1 MTRVTS
7 APPTAGGAGGDTL
20 GAVSSDAGVL
30 RSSTVMAT
38 GTVVSRVT
46 GVLRTSALTAAV
58 GTGLLADAY
67 NTANTLP
74 NIIYILLIGGAL
86 NAVFIPQLVRHMT
99 DDDDGGRAYSDRLL
113 TLCGI
118 VLLLI
123 TTLAVVT
130 APWVTPLY
138 AGDSWTPHQ
147 IQVLTDFAYL
157 CLPQIFFYGVY
168 ALYSQVL
175 NTRGHFAAPMFAP
188 IVNNVVVIVG
198 CVVFIVVEQSP
209 TIATISTGG
218 ILLLGIAT
226 TLGVV
231 AQAFVLVPVLARTG
245 YRYRPRFDLKGQ
257 GLGRAVTLAKWTI
270 FFVAVNQLTFL
281 VVTRLANTAGAEQ
294 AALGTTAPKG
304 SFVYASAH
312 LMFVLPH
319 SVITV
324 SVVTALMPRMSRAA
338 HAGDLAA
345 VRRDISRGMRLIA
358 AALVPATALLGLLAP
373 QVSELLLGYG
383 NAGDAGARA
392 IGQVVQVF
400 TVGLVA
406 YSVYYVLLRGFFAV
420 EDTKTPALVNLF
432 LTAVNLGVGYAL
444 YRVLPPSQKVSG
456 LAFGYAMAYIAT
468 TVVFWLI
475 LRRRFGGLDSYVTIR
490 TFVRLFVAGA
500 LAGLAGYVALRLL
513 GDHAGTGKLGSLLAC
528 LVVGPVV
535 LAVFGLVASRLRVT
549 EVVEVLAMVR
559 RRSWGGR
566 GASGGAGGSATTPAG
581 GGSSEGPGTPTS

>member
-1 MTRVTS
+1 
-7 APPTAGGAGGDTL
+7 
-20 GAVSSDAGVL
+20 
-30 RSSTVMAT
+30 MAT
-38 GTVVSRVT
+38 GTVLSRVT
-46 GVLRTSALTAAV
+46 GVLRTTALAAAIGTTTA
-58 GTGLLADAY
+58 LADAY

-86 NAVFIPQLVRHMT
+86 NAVFIPQLVRHMK
-99 DDDDGGRAYSDRLL
+99 DDEDGGRAYSDRLL
-113 TLCGI
+113 TLSGLA
-118 VLLLI
+118 LLAI

-138 AGDSWTPHQ
+138 AGQGWTPHQ
-147 IQVLTDFAYL
+147 IQVLTEFAYL

-175 NTRGHFAAPMFAP
+175 NTRGHFGAPMFAP

-198 CVVFIVVEQSP
+198 CIVFIAVEHSP
-209 TIATISTGG
+209 DIADISTGG
-218 ILLLGIAT
+218 ILLLGTVT

-231 AQAFVLVPVLARTG
+231 AQALVLVPVLARTG
-245 YRYRPRFDLKGQ
+245 YRYRPRFDLRGQ

-270 FFVAVNQLTFL
+270 FFVAVNQLTYLF
-281 VVTRLANTAGAEQ
+281 VTRLANTAGAEQ
-294 AALGTTAPKG
+294 NALGTAAPKG

-345 VRRDISRGMRLIA
+345 VRHDISRGMRLIA
-358 AALVPATALLGLLAP
+358 AALVPATALLALLAP
-373 QVSELLLGYG
+373 QLSQLLLGYG

-400 TVGLVA
+400 SVGLVA

-420 EDTKTPALVNLF
+420 EDTRTPALVNLF

-444 YRVLPPSQKVSG
+444 YRVLPPQQKVSG

-490 TFVRLFVAGA
+490 TFVRLLVAGA
-500 LAGLAGYVALRLL
+500 AAGLVGYLVLRLL
-513 GDHAGTGKLGSLLAC
+513 DQHVGSGKPGALVAC
-528 LVVGPVV
+528 AVVGPVV
-535 LAVFGLVASRLRVT
+535 LAVFWFVASRLRVT
-549 EVVEVLAMVR
+549 EVVEVTQMVR
-559 RRSWGGR
+559 RRTGWAARS
-566 GASGGAGGSATTPAG
+566 SGGSR
-581 GGSSEGPGTPTS
+581 TPTQ